1 MNKQELIALVKELL
15 QEENLE
21 NRNEDLQLLR
31 REYKYLLG
39 RDEDSFAEQEETD
52 KFIALFN
59 ELAKKEPKLLSSPYE
74 EKKKIIEA
82 ARKLLDKKEI
92 LAANKDLD
100 KLSDDFRKAGR
111 SGSKEQDDE
120 LWNEFRQVKDAFYA
134 KKKAF
139 FEELDK
145 ANAEK
150 RAKKE
155 DIIERA
161 KAVIEVENIREAN
174 AQMDALRKEW
184 KEVGYSGKGDEF
196 LWKDFARVMDEF
208 QEKKKERHGEMLKLF
223 EERAARL
230 RVLQDCSQ
238 TYGAKII
245 INRIECDDFE
255 AGKASDTFDF
265 EILPQNLR
273 LNSKGMKPKCC
284 HTYNQ
289 IVSLEVVDFLAERFV
304 WFQPFLILRRKIR
317 SAYYKVLR
325 LF

>member
-15 QEENLE
+15 EEENLDDRA
-21 NRNEDLQLLR
+21 NDLQLLR

-52 KFIALFN
+52 KFITLFN
-59 ELAKKEPKLLSSPYE
+59 ELAKKEPKLLSSPYQ
-74 EKKKIIEA
+74 EKKNIIEA

-92 LAANKDLD
+92 LAANKELD
-100 KLSDDFRKAGR
+100 RLSDDFRKAGR
-111 SGSKEQDDE
+111 AGSKEQDDE
-120 LWNEFRQVKDAFYA
+120 LWNEFRKVKDEFYA

-161 KAVIEVENIREAN
+161 KAVIEVDNIREAN

-184 KEVGYSGKGDEF
+184 KEVGYSGRGDEF

-208 QEKKKERHGEMLKLF
+208 QEKKKERHSEMLKLF
-223 EERAARL
+223 DERAEKKEALIKKARILLANSEFTDEEIEQVKAL
-230 RVLQDCSQ
+230 RNEYK
-238 TYGAKII
+238 TIG
-245 INRIECDDFE
+245 F
-255 AGKASDTFDF
+255 AGKEKDDDLWQRF
-265 EILPQNLR
+265 N
-273 LNSKGMKPKCC
+273 
-284 HTYNQ
+284 
-289 IVSLEVVDFLAERFV
+289 EVVQKYFDEMKF
-304 WFQPFLILRRKIR
+304 
-317 SAYYKVLR
+317 YKD
-325 LF
+325 

>member
-111 SGSKEQDDE
+111 AGSKEQDDE

-184 KEVGYSGKGDEF
+184 KEVGYSGKGDEY
-196 LWKDFARVMDEF
+196 LWKDFTRVMDEF

-223 EERAARL
+223 EERAAQKEEL
-230 RVLQDCSQ
+230 IKK
-238 TYGAKII
+238 AKILLA
-245 INRIECDDFE
+245 NSEFTEEEIEKVKALRGEYKAIGF
-255 AGKASDTFDF
+255 AGKDKDDDLYQRFNEVIQKYF
-265 EILPQNLR
+265 EE
-273 LNSKGMKPKCC
+273 MK
-284 HTYNQ
+284 
-289 IVSLEVVDFLAERFV
+289 F
-304 WFQPFLILRRKIR
+304 
-317 SAYYKVLR
+317 YKD
-325 LF
+325 